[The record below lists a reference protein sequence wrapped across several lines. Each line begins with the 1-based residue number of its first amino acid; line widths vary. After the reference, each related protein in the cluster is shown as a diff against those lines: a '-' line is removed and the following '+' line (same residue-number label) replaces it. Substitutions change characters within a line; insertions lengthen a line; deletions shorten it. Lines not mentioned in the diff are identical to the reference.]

1 MSSTRGLMTPLI
13 AAAGIVG
20 VGYGVATF
28 GQTKS
33 VGNNIPVNKSIL
45 RTQGAQG
52 EARRAGASDEEVSK
66 IDKVPT
72 KGGDKGLKV
81 VDRDG

>member
-1 MSSTRGLMTPLI
+1 MTPLI

-28 GQTKS
+28 AQTKS
-33 VGNNIPVNKSIL
+33 VGNNIPVNKGIL

-52 EARRAGASDEEVSK
+52 EARRAGLSEEEAGK
-66 IDKVPT
+66 IDKVPV

-81 VDRDG
+81 IDRDG

>member
-1 MSSTRGLMTPLI
+1 MAPL
-13 AAAGIVG
+13 AAAGIIVG

-28 GQTKS
+28 AQTKS
-33 VGNNIPVNKSIL
+33 VGNNIPVKKSIL

-52 EARRAGASDEEVSK
+52 EARRADLPEEEAAK
-66 IDKVPT
+66 IDKVPV

-81 VDRDG
+81 LDRDG